1 MCLRHTLSHETT
13 CAGASASPGTWMCPA
28 AAGGR
33 DSGKNHAFA
42 GITRGR
48 AWMPGSSVCLSVTG
62 NRHLTD
68 EYRARA
74 YGAAQVLVISHD
86 HDVKEHL
93 LQISRDR
100 DLVYGIGDS
109 AVLHPEATRAPVL
122 VSRLPVHSLPH
133 QLRDQQ
139 SIVLPREIALH
150 VYSLTRLRDYDVMN
164 TASVSGGLEAEA
176 ARRITPLHFFFE

>member
-42 GITRGR
+42 GITLGR
-48 AWMPGSSVCLSVTG
+48 AWMPGSSVCISVTG

-74 YGAAQVLVISHD
+74 YGAAQVLVISHA

-109 AVLHPEATRAPVL
+109 AVLHPEATRAPGV
-122 VSRLPVHSLPH
+122 VSRHPVHSLPH
-133 QLRDQQ
+133 QLRDNQA
-139 SIVLPREIALH
+139 IVHPREKALH
-150 VYSLTRLRDYDVMN
+150 VESLTWCRVVVVLFFVC
-164 TASVSGGLEAEA
+164 VSGGLVVVVACC
-176 ARRITPLHFFFE
+176 F